1 MGISVKINNTLLNE
15 LYNSQ
20 IGLNYYFFTAKNKI
34 PEKYKEKEEIILWY
48 LIGFYFIVTKLFANQ
63 PPPVYTDV
71 VKDKLKAF
79 FLIESKTEDLNLF
92 ENNIN
97 KNTLLKSLIENN
109 EKVKCDEYLID
120 FKKKFIKENQK
131 RISGSFKYEY
141 EKLEDIKGIDEL
153 ENRTAKFKNTKE
165 VFYSFTSKL
174 DHYSE
179 IQKQMLNLLI
189 SSEYFY
195 FLDFDE
201 IVEIFLCENKLNFSI
216 LDQKSKGKIANF
228 LKDVFPYL
236 SEKHKKYILDDLQNK
251 SLPEF
256 RELSDKYNYSF
267 DEFDKNAF
275 VYNILNSTDKE
286 HTKRYIEKWD
296 DSIYSKK
303 PYYIEYNLANFD
315 RTMFK
320 ELDNT
325 INKLIKVLEEVVSNK
340 KQNDID
346 LWEIKEFRIVWI
358 ICAIWFKWQYNE
370 CADEYGTISRI

>member
-1 MGISVKINNTLLNE
+1 MVKIDNTLLNE
-15 LYNSQ
+15 LYSSQ

-71 VKDKLKAF
+71 VKEKLKAF

-109 EKVKCDEYLID
+109 ENVKCDEYLID

-141 EKLEDIKGIDEL
+141 EKLEDIKDIDEL

-201 IVEIFLCENKLNFSI
+201 IVEIFLGENKLNYSI
-216 LDQKSKGKIANF
+216 LNQKNKEKIANF

-236 SEKHKKYILDDLQNK
+236 SEKHKKFILDDLQNK

-256 RELSDKYNYSF
+256 RELRDKYNYSF

-286 HTKRYIEKWD
+286 HTKIYIEKWD